1 VNTEKSLR
9 KKAMDKVSELG
20 PSLSKISS
28 EDPVNELP
36 ATKDL
41 RALRDEK
48 LTSLE
53 EERPFYPLPTAS
65 SNSKTTDATLLSG
78 LLEEVQI
85 EVEGLDTEIEEI
97 KHEISKYRGLV
108 DSDDDAR
115 NRMME
120 KLNKEL
126 EEAKQQE
133 KEYES
138 MVSQP
143 IIHVENLTLLCRF
156 KTQIKRLKRSN

>member
-1 VNTEKSLR
+1 ME
-9 KKAMDKVSELG
+9 KVSELG

-28 EDPVNELP
+28 EDPAIELP

-48 LTSLE
+48 LTSLKDE
-53 EERPFYPLPTAS
+53 KPLFSTSDCQLDP
-65 SNSKTTDATLLSG
+65 KTTDATLLSG
-78 LLEEVQI
+78 LLEEVQA

-97 KHEISKYRGLV
+97 KLEISKYKGLV
-108 DSDDDAR
+108 DTDDDAR
-115 NRMME
+115 KRMME

-133 KEYES
+133 HEYES
-138 MVSQP
+138 MVSCH
-143 IIHVENLTLLCRF
+143 IYILATYRFCRSIMLIKLL
-156 KTQIKRLKRSN
+156 KRLN